1 MKAKLLMLL
10 FISGI
15 LIPDFI
21 FGQYTQQGSKFF
33 GEGATGNAFQ
43 GSTVAI
49 SADGSTA
56 IEGGFQDNNG
66 TGAVW
71 VFTNSNG
78 IWTQQGQ
85 KLVGLECN
93 QYSQF
98 GISIGISAD
107 GNTAVLGSPEKGGVG
122 SAYIFIRSNGVW
134 TQQGSKLIGSNSSHS
149 SVGRSVAIS
158 ADGNTVVL
166 GGPTD
171 DGYVGA
177 VWVFT
182 RSNGVWTQQG
192 AKLVGSGGIG
202 NTSQGSSVSVS
213 ADGNTIVEGGPSDA
227 MSQGTGQGAVWV
239 FTRKNGVWS
248 QQGPK
253 LLCSDAVYAS
263 QGSSVAISADG
274 NTFVESGPSN
284 NGSEGGIW
292 IFTRTDGV
300 WTPQGGWLC
309 GFGDIGTTSGAI
321 WAPVLQG
328 SSVAISSDGNTVVE
342 GGYGDNKN
350 MGAVWVFTRK
360 DGVWLQ
366 DITCS
371 KLVGSGVVGS
381 TIYQGV
387 SVAISGDGKTILEG
401 GNADNNHV
409 GATWSFFN
417 PITGITE
424 NNITTLSGFCLQS
437 YPNPFNSTT
446 TIKYKVLEPGFVSL
460 KVFNV
465 MGNEVANLTH
475 DQKAVG
481 EYSIEWNA
489 AGLGNGVYFCRMQAG
504 LTSETKKLVFQ
515 K

>member
-1 MKAKLLMLL
+1 MNAKILALF

-71 VFTNSNG
+71 VFTRNNG
-78 IWTQQGQ
+78 VWKQQGQ

-98 GISIGISAD
+98 GISIAISAD
-107 GNTAVLGSPEKGGVG
+107 GNTAVLGSPENEGAG
-122 SAYIFIRSNGVW
+122 SAYIFTRSNGVW
-134 TQQGSKLIGSNSSHS
+134 TQQGSKLIGSNSSRS

-171 DGYVGA
+171 NGLVGA

-182 RSNGVWTQQG
+182 RSNGVWTQEG
-192 AKLVGSGGIG
+192 SKLIGSGFVGYTIY
-202 NTSQGSSVSVS
+202 QGGSVAIS
-213 ADGNTIVEGGPSDA
+213 ADGNTIVEGGSAD
-227 MSQGTGQGAVWV
+227 SFGQGTGQGAVWV

-253 LLCSDAVYAS
+253 LMSSDAVYAS

-300 WTPQGGWLC
+300 WTPQSGWLC

-350 MGAVWVFTRK
+350 MGAVWVFSRNN
-360 DGVWLQ
+360 GVWSQ
-366 DITCS
+366 VGS
-371 KLVGSGVVGS
+371 KLVGSDVVGS

-424 NNITTLSGFCLQS
+424 DNITTPSGFTLQS
-437 YPNPFNSTT
+437 YPNPFTTTT
-446 TIKYKVLEPGFVSL
+446 TIKYKVKEPGFVSL
-460 KVFNV
+460 KVLDA
-465 MGNEVANLTH
+465 MGTKVTCLVNE
-475 DQKAVG
+475 QKTIG
-481 EYSIEWNA
+481 EYTIEWNA
-489 AGLGNGVYFCRMQAG
+489 ARFRSGIYFCQLQAG
-504 LTSETKKLVFQ
+504 TFTDTKKLVLQ

>member
-1 MKAKLLMLL
+1 MKVKLLTL
-10 FISGI
+10 FCISGI

-49 SADGSTA
+49 SADGGTA
-56 IEGGFQDNNG
+56 MEGGFQDNNG

-71 VFTNSNG
+71 VFTRSNG
-78 IWTQQGQ
+78 GWTQQGQ
-85 KLVGLECN
+85 KLVGLECTKD
-93 QYSQF
+93 SQF
-98 GISIGISAD
+98 GISIALSAD
-107 GNTAVLGSPEKGGVG
+107 GNTAVLGSPENGGAG
-122 SAYIFIRSNGVW
+122 SAYIFTRSNGVW
-134 TQQGSKLIGSNSSHS
+134 TQQGSKLTGSNSSRS
-149 SVGRSVAIS
+149 SMGRAVAIS
-158 ADGNTVVL
+158 ADGNTVAL
-166 GGPTD
+166 GGPT
-171 DGYVGA
+171 GGA
-177 VWVFT
+177 IWVFT
-182 RSNGVWTQQG
+182 RSNGVWTQEGSKLIGTGSFGQITDQG
-192 AKLVGSGGIG
+192 C
-202 NTSQGSSVSVS
+202 SVAIS
-213 ADGNTIVEGGPSDA
+213 ADGNTIVEGGSAD
-227 MSQGTGQGAVWV
+227 SFGQGTGQGAVWV

-253 LLCSDAVYAS
+253 LISSDAVYAS
-263 QGSSVAISADG
+263 QGSSVAISGDG
-274 NTFVESGPSN
+274 NTFVEGGPSN

-300 WTPQGGWLC
+300 WTIQSGWLY

-360 DGVWLQ
+360 NGIWSQ
-366 DITCS
+366 EGS
-371 KLVGSGVVGS
+371 KLVGLGAVGS

-409 GATWSFFN
+409 GAIWSFFN
-417 PITGITE
+417 PITGISE
-424 NNITTLSGFCLQS
+424 NSIITPSGFNLEQI

-446 TIKYKVLEPGFVSL
+446 TIKYKVTESGFVSL
-460 KVFNV
+460 KVFDA
-465 MGNEVANLTH
+465 MGTEVANLVNE
-475 DQKAVG
+475 KKPVG
-481 EYSIEWNA
+481 DYSIDWNA
-489 AGLGNGVYFCRMQAG
+489 TEFGSGIYFCRLQEG
-504 LTSETKKLVFQ
+504 KFTDTKKLVLQ